1 MAELQDTLEHANYF
15 SMAFR
20 VESNCSD
27 FQTIGSSP
35 RKLKEIWVEWCE
47 TFICEDKV
55 FDEFGREFNE
65 SGRFGKRFKSIVHAR
80 SFAMALVMSQI
91 NTTMLKKEE
100 YEHWDGCDYK
110 EEMEQL
116 GKLKKVLFGTH
127 DYEGDPNP
135 SYRLVLDFVFDF
147 ENEE

>member
-1 MAELQDTLEHANYF
+1 MSEIKDTLEHANYY
-15 SMAFR
+15 SLGWVR

-27 FQTIGSSP
+27 FQTTGSSP
-35 RKLKEIWVEWCE
+35 QKLKEIWVEWCE
-47 TFICEDKV
+47 TFICEDKTL
-55 FDEFGREFNE
+55 DQFGREINE

-80 SFAMALVMSQI
+80 SFAMALLLNQI
-91 NTTMLKKEE
+91 NTTMLKEEE

-110 EEMEQL
+110 VEEL

-135 SYRLVLDFVFDF
+135 SYRLVIEYVFDF
-147 ENEE
+147 DKGE